1 MSTDIL
7 NAFRETGALMQG
19 HFVLR
24 SGRHSRQFF
33 QCARL
38 LMHAK
43 LAAEVIGE
51 LAAKVRSVGI
61 AYDAIISPAMGG
73 ILVGQELARQLDAL
87 HFFTEKVD
95 GKLTLRRFEITPGM
109 RLLVAEDV
117 VTTGG
122 AVRET
127 MDVVRAH
134 GGEVAGVAVIVNRGA
149 EAGIDFGVPFEH
161 LLALQ
166 VETFD
171 PDDLPEDLR
180 GTEAVKP
187 GSK

>member
-1 MSTDIL
+1 ML
-7 NAFRETGALMQG
+7 EAFRRTGALMEG
-19 HFVLR
+19 HFLLR

-43 LAAEVIGE
+43 LASEIIGE
-51 LAAKVRSVGI
+51 LANKVRAGGI
-61 AYDAIISPAMGG
+61 SYDAIISPAMGG
-73 ILVGQELARQLDAL
+73 ILVGQELARHLDAL

-127 MDVVRAH
+127 MGVVKAH

-149 EAGIDFGVPFEH
+149 GTGIDFGVPFEH

-171 PDDLPEDLR
+171 AANLPEDLR
-180 GTEAVKP
+180 ATEAIKP